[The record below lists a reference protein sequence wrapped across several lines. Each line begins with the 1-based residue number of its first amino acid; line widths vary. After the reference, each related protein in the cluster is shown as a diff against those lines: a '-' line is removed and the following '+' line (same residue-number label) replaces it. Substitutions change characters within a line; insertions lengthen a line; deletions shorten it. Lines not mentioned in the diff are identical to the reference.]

1 MRQSPRRLPT
11 LNRQSPEVNRE
22 NWENREYERIA
33 GTVMRSVVTNRENP
47 MHIRNLRSTI
57 ALVMLAGLAGGAAN
71 AAQCTN
77 DTWKKVMQRGT
88 LIVGVK
94 ADYKPWGYRDQS
106 GGIIGMEADMAQD
119 VADAMGV
126 GLELV
131 AVQSSNRM
139 QFLEQGKIDMMIATM
154 SDREDRRKIVGIPG
168 PNYYTSG
175 TNVLAPKAI
184 GLKNWSELKG
194 KPVCGKQG
202 AFYNKIVADRHG
214 ANVIAF
220 TGNAEAKQALRD
232 KKCIAWVYDD
242 SSIMSDLSSGNY
254 NDYEMPFASEDDN
267 PWGLAV
273 PLAERD
279 CVFGQFMSGM
289 QYNWHRS
296 GRLIELEKK
305 WGIQPTAFLA
315 RENKRFSD
323 WLADKN

>member
-1 MRQSPRRLPT
+1 MLRKKLMDTAAVTIEWS
-11 LNRQSPEVNRE
+11 
-22 NWENREYERIA
+22 
-33 GTVMRSVVTNRENP
+33 TVGP
-47 MHIRNLRSTI
+47 
-57 ALVMLAGLAGGAAN
+57 AA

-77 DTWKKVMQRGT
+77 EVWKKVMERGKI
-88 LIVGVK
+88 IVGVK
-94 ADYKPWGYRDQS
+94 ADYKPWGFRNES
-106 GGIIGMEADMAQD
+106 GDIVGMEVDMAQD

-126 GLELV
+126 KLETV

-154 SDREDRRKIVGIPG
+154 SDREDRRKLVGIVQ

-175 TNVLAPKAI
+175 TNVMSPKAVGI
-184 GLKNWSELKG
+184 KKWEDLRD

-202 AFYNKIVADRHG
+202 AFYNKIVAERYG
-214 ANVIAF
+214 AKIVAF

-232 KKCIAWVYDD
+232 KKCVAWVYDD

-254 NDYEMPFASEDDN
+254 NDYEMPLNSEDDN

-273 PLAERD
+273 PVAEKN

-289 QYNWHRS
+289 TVNWHMS

-305 WGIQPTAFLA
+305 WGIQPTKYLA
-315 RENKRFSD
+315 DQKARFKD
-323 WLADKN
+323 WLAK